1 MLRPLLWTGLLGLVA
16 LAPAQISKQGNAYL
30 MRTKYVKGQKLTYTV
45 GTKANVPGM
54 AAPITMASP
63 LVMLVKDWKKG
74 VSTIEVKTGPVIQN
88 GKPQGKV
95 DTQLIQ
101 IDSQNRVIKGKEGYE
116 AFASFSFPAGPV
128 KVGQTW
134 KSKLSMATPMGGL
147 DLDAVYKF
155 VGVRQIAGK
164 TVAEIASTFTGN
176 FSGKVT
182 GKGLTRLMVSDGSIA
197 SSQATMNIAIKMGD
211 GPAQMVTSVSTV
223 TRT

>member
-1 MLRPLLWTGLLGLVA
+1 
-16 LAPAQISKQGNAYL
+16 
-30 MRTKYVKGQKLTYTV
+30 
-45 GTKANVPGM
+45 
-54 AAPITMASP
+54 
-63 LVMLVKDWKKG
+63 
-74 VSTIEVKTGPVIQN
+74 
-88 GKPQGKV
+88 
-95 DTQLIQ
+95 
-101 IDSQNRVIKGKEGYE
+101 
-116 AFASFSFPAGPV
+116 
-128 KVGQTW
+128 
-134 KSKLSMATPMGGL
+134 MATPMGGL